1 MATGG
6 SGDVLSGII
15 GALLGQGMQA
25 FEAAKLGAYLH
36 GLAGD
41 HAKKQLGEHSLTALD
56 ILEHIPSAFLF
67 HEKARL

>member
-1 MATGG
+1 
-6 SGDVLSGII
+6 
-15 GALLGQGMQA
+15 MQA
-25 FEAAKLGAYLH
+25 FEAAKLGVYLH